1 MNIAHVAVRLWIGVK
16 KMSEIIEMP
25 YGTGKTVGIWRT
37 ICLPSYPPQ
46 YRYECSKC
54 SVCSKE
60 MSNYCPY
67 CGAEMQ
73 FLESEFIKTYT
84 NVHFDEWTLSKKIY
98 KSKCRYCGGDLEMY
112 TRSDRSF
119 DGSKV
124 GYATTL
130 FCHGCAGALFEF
142 SFTADDIPNAEKRL
156 LERYGIKEN
165 DK

>member
-1 MNIAHVAVRLWIGVK
+1 MREL
-16 KMSEIIEMP
+16 IEMP

-54 SVCSKE
+54 SVCSEK

-73 FLESEFIKTYT
+73 FLEGEFIKKYEEVQLGVDM
-84 NVHFDEWTLSKKIY
+84 NKKIY

-112 TRSDRSF
+112 THEDRNIIGEQGYSIELKC
-119 DGSKV
+119 DSCKSK
-124 GYATTL
+124 ASL
-130 FCHGCAGALFEF
+130 FSNRADMIQMYENKLFE
-142 SFTADDIPNAEKRL
+142 I
-156 LERYGIKEN
+156 YGIKGE
-165 DK
+165 